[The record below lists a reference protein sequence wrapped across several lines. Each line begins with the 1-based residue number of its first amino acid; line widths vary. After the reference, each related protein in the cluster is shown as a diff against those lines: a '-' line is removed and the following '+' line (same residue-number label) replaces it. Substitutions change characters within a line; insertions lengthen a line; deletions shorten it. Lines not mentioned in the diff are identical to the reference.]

1 MSRKQNTSCMSRN
14 RKIWFR
20 QCVMVQEGSDVKCS
34 LYKVVWWISK
44 LIVIAYIYC
53 ELLATLILLQSFLL
67 LKIKYY

>member
-1 MSRKQNTSCMSRN
+1 
-14 RKIWFR
+14 
-20 QCVMVQEGSDVKCS
+20 MVQEGSDVKCS

-44 LIVIAYIYC
+44 LIVTAYIYC